1 MKQVHKHRR
10 IFCTGTMI
18 YYVCNQGRGTK
29 GIPPCTASCLQQFF
43 ENWINL
49 WYYYYSHRKRCKF
62 MEKMTKRDYFNL
74 LRARVA
80 DDSDLVAF
88 IDHEIDLLNRK
99 NERRASKPSKAQMAN
114 AVLMDVIYNAMD
126 EGVAYTVSEIH
137 KMIPELAEFSGNK
150 VSALVRGLRLDGRV
164 IRSEVKGRAYF
175 TKAWVSQGRESSL
188 PLFHPIRKAGDKRG
202 WKAYCTSHADS
213 EMQPWW
219 SYSADKRWWSR
230 W

>member
-1 MKQVHKHRR
+1 
-10 IFCTGTMI
+10 
-18 YYVCNQGRGTK
+18 
-29 GIPPCTASCLQQFF
+29 
-43 ENWINL
+43 
-49 WYYYYSHRKRCKF
+49 

-175 TKAWVSQGRESSL
+175 TKA
-188 PLFHPIRKAGDKRG
+188 
-202 WKAYCTSHADS
+202 
-213 EMQPWW
+213 
-219 SYSADKRWWSR
+219 
-230 W
+230 